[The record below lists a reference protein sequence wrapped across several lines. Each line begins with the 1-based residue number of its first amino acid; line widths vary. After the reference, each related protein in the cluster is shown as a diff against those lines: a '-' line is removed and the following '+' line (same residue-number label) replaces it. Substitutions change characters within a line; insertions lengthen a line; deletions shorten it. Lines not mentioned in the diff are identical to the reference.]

1 MAKEKPK
8 DDVVKE
14 IVDLDKLRVACIAR
28 AAELTDNDRIL
39 DVMVAYLADIEL
51 TAGKCRIR
59 DQVHHRGRS
68 GRRGFDFNL
77 GVSEVADLSL
87 LRGSELVL
95 IPAFCSS
102 VDDTKNLALEVGAD
116 WNCGM
121 TGKVGHAT
129 VTLNRRIYLGRS
141 YCAAAALLMA
151 VLKASEGDR

>member
-1 MAKEKPK
+1 MGKAKPK

-28 AAELTDNDRIL
+28 VSELTDNDRVL
-39 DVMVAYLADIEL
+39 DVMVAYLADIAL
-51 TAGKCRIR
+51 TANNCRIR

-68 GRRGFDFNL
+68 GRRGFDFDT
-77 GVSEVADLSL
+77 GVRDVAELSL

-102 VDDTKNLALEVGAD
+102 VDDTKNLAIEIGAD

-129 VTLNRRIYLGRS
+129 VTLNRRIHLGRS

-151 VLKASEGDR
+151 VLKASIGD